1 MSSVVDLEMQEYQL
15 LNLSHSAYW
24 AEVQLKP
31 VQLKPLNK
39 VNMEQHYYANP
50 Y

>member
-1 MSSVVDLEMQEYQL
+1 MGSIVDLEMQEYQL
-15 LNLSHSAYW
+15 LTLSHSAYW

-31 VQLKPLNK
+31 LNK
-39 VNMEQHYYANP
+39 VNMEQHSYTNP